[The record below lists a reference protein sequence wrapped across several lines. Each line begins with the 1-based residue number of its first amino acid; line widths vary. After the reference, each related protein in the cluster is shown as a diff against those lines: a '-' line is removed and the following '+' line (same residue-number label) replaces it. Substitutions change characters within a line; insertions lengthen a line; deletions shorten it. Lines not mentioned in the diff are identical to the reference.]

1 MSYRAAR
8 LIVASGLALSGSTG
22 AEAQTVVTPLFPGI
36 THIKRTEQY
45 PPFQCPGCPAPTP
58 NPRLARLNILLV
70 DLTSPEVHFK
80 LTPPG
85 ENLPVVAPGSTTPN
99 WPVVPFEVLRQ
110 RTLDFLN
117 TSHAQA
123 AVNVHFF
130 APFPVPGG
138 STQGAYAYVIGLA
151 ASRGKVYSGFE
162 SPIQSYAIVTNSPGL
177 NIDSSNNASIVHRD
191 PDSADGMDVL
201 EDVELWNALAGSSQ
215 ILTNGV
221 KTIPEYTDATHP
233 DELLTPG
240 PVPPLGPL
248 PLTYTRAG
256 RHWYDLSNARTAI
269 GVTEDGRTLVLF
281 TVDGTN
287 GGHGMQVGEVAD
299 LLKNDYGV
307 WNALNLDGG
316 GSTTMAVEDPVT
328 HVRKLVNV
336 PAENPPRLEAS
347 NFAVYSDAV
356 DPVTRATV
364 DPPPHANGWNQAA
377 VSVSLE
383 ATDLASGL
391 NDTPAGWVDL
401 LRYSLA
407 GAQTGGETV
416 VPGYSA
422 SFGVDPEGVTTVSY
436 DIRIVQLM
444 LGHASIQQT
453 HRYLNVIGVYC
464 IQYAIRP
471 DPSRPA
477 PSPCNRAGPLD
488 DPLRHPAAGC
498 ARQRGRPRARTR
510 DQPHAPAGS
519 PVRAGTRGS
528 RGLAPAPRLLRVAAR
543 REGCARGLPA
553 ACHVGGTGAP
563 HGRESDCRRHS
574 GAGPAEP
581 RVPRRGRSDRGGR
594 SRSGMARTTRIALQ
608 E

>member
-8 LIVASGLALSGSTG
+8 LIVASGLALYG
-22 AEAQTVVTPLFPGI
+22 AAGVEAQTVVTPLFPGI
-36 THIKRTEQY
+36 THIKRTEQL

-58 NPRLARLNILLV
+58 NPRLARMNILLV
-70 DLTSPEVHFK
+70 DLTSPAVRFK

-85 ENLPVVAPGSTTPN
+85 ENLPAVAPGSTTPN
-99 WPVVPFEVLRQ
+99 WPVVPFEVVRQ

-123 AVNVHFF
+123 AINVHFF

-138 STQGAYAYVIGLA
+138 STQSAYAYVIGLA

-177 NIDSSNNASIVHRD
+177 NIDRSNNASIVHRD
-191 PDSADGMDVL
+191 PASADAMDVL
-201 EDVELWNALAGSSQ
+201 ENVELWNALAGSGQ

-240 PVPPLGPL
+240 PVPPLGGL

-269 GVTEDGRTLVLF
+269 GVTQDGRTLVLF

-287 GGHGMQVGEVAD
+287 GGHGMQAGEVAD

-328 HVRKLVNV
+328 HVRNLVNV
-336 PAENPPRLEAS
+336 PADNPPRLEAT

-356 DPVTRATV
+356 DPVTTATV
-364 DPPPHANGWNQAA
+364 APAPNANGWNQAA

-416 VPGYSA
+416 VAGHSA
-422 SFGVDPEGVTTVSY
+422 SFGVAPEGVTKVSY
-436 DIRIVQLM
+436 FATD
-444 LGHASIQQT
+444 
-453 HRYLNVIGVYC
+453 
-464 IQYAIRP
+464 
-471 DPSRPA
+471 
-477 PSPCNRAGPLD
+477 
-488 DPLRHPAAGC
+488 AAGNEE
-498 ARQRGRPRARTR
+498 ASRTL
-510 DQPHAPAGS
+510 DVKIDGAP
-519 PVRAGTRGS
+519 PVLS
-528 RGLAPAPRLLRVAAR
+528 GLPS
-543 REGCARGLPA
+543 EGCALWPVNHKLQRVAVLRASDAVSGIARRSFQVNATSNEPMDPSDVSVTEDENGGLVVELRA
-553 ACHVGGTGAP
+553 ERSGGSESGRVYHLTVTAQDLAGNAVTGTATCIVP
-563 HGRESDCRRHS
+563 H
-574 GAGPAEP
+574 
-581 RVPRRGRSDRGGR
+581 DRGKGK
-594 SRSGMARTTRIALQ
+594 
-608 E
+608 

>member
-8 LIVASGLALSGSTG
+8 LIVASALALWSPTG
-22 AEAQTVVTPLFPGI
+22 VEAQTVVTPLFPGI

-58 NPRLARLNILLV
+58 SPRLAQMNILLI
-70 DLTSPEVHFK
+70 DLTSPAVHFR

-85 ENLPVVAPGSTTPN
+85 ENLPAVAPGSTTPN
-99 WPVVPFEVLRQ
+99 WPAVPFEVVRQ

-123 AVNVHFF
+123 AINVHFF

-151 ASRGKVYSGFE
+151 ASRGRVYSGFE

-177 NIDSSNNASIVHRD
+177 NINRSNNASIVHRD
-191 PDSADGMDVL
+191 PNSVDGMDVL
-201 EDVELWNALAGSSQ
+201 ENVELWNALAGSGQ

-221 KTIPEYTDATHP
+221 KTIPEYTDATRP
-233 DELLTPG
+233 DDLLTPG

-269 GVTEDGRTLVLF
+269 GVTKDGLTLVVF

-299 LLKNDYGV
+299 LLKTDYGV

-328 HVRKLVNV
+328 HERKLVNV

-356 DPVTRATV
+356 DPVTTANV
-364 DPPPHANGWNQAA
+364 DPPPNASGWNHAA

-401 LRYSLA
+401 LRYSLT
-407 GAQTGGETV
+407 GAQTGVEKV
-416 VPGYSA
+416 VPGHSA
-422 SFGVDPEGVTTVSY
+422 SVGVASDGVTTVSY
-436 DIRIVQLM
+436 FATDAAGNEETVRTLDIKIDGAPPVLTGLPPEGCTLWPANHKLQRVAVLRASDAVSGIARGSFQV
-444 LGHASIQQT
+444 HAAS
-453 HRYLNVIGVYC
+453 NE
-464 IQYAIRP
+464 P
-471 DPSRPA
+471 MDPSDVAVTEDENGRLVVEL
-477 PSPCNRAGPLD
+477 RA
-488 DPLRHPAAGC
+488 
-498 ARQRGRPRARTR
+498 
-510 DQPHAPAGS
+510 
-519 PVRAGTRGS
+519 
-528 RGLAPAPRLLRVAAR
+528 
-543 REGCARGLPA
+543 E
-553 ACHVGGTGAP
+553 
-563 HGRESDCRRHS
+563 
-574 GAGPAEP
+574 
-581 RVPRRGRSDRGGR
+581 
-594 SRSGMARTTRIALQ
+594 RSGDSTSGRVYHLTVTARDLAGNEVTGTATCVVPHDSSKRK
-608 E
+608 

>member
-8 LIVASGLALSGSTG
+8 LIVASVLALGVGRG
-22 AEAQTVVTPLFPGI
+22 AGAQTVVTPLFPGI

-58 NPRLARLNILLV
+58 NPRLARMNILLI
-70 DLTSPEVHFK
+70 DLTSPAVHFK

-85 ENLPVVAPGSTTPN
+85 ENLPAVAPGSTTPN
-99 WPVVPFEVLRQ
+99 WPIVPFEVVRQ
-110 RTLDFLN
+110 RTLDFLGA
-117 TSHAQA
+117 SHAQA

-138 STQGAYAYVIGLA
+138 STQSAFAYVIGLA

-162 SPIQSYAIVTNSPGL
+162 SPIQSYAIVTDSPGL
-177 NIDSSNNASIVHRD
+177 NIDKENRASIVHRQ
-191 PDSADGMDVL
+191 PGSADATAIL

-233 DELLTPG
+233 DALLTPG

-269 GVTEDGRTLVLF
+269 GVTQDGKTLVLF

-287 GGHGMQVGEVAD
+287 GGHGLQGGEVAD

-336 PAENPPRLEAS
+336 PADNPPRLEAS

-356 DPVTRATV
+356 EPVTTAAVT
-364 DPPPHANGWNQAA
+364 PPPNANGWNQAA
-377 VSVSLE
+377 VNVSLE
-383 ATDLASGL
+383 ATDQASGL
-391 NDTPAGWVDL
+391 NDTPAGWVDQL
-401 LRYSLA
+401 QYSLA
-407 GAQTGGETV
+407 GAQTGTETV
-416 VPGYSA
+416 VPGHFA
-422 SFGVDPEGVTTVSY
+422 SFGVAAQGVTTVTYSAT
-436 DIRIVQLM
+436 DAAGNEEGSRTLEVKIDATAPVLSGLPSEDCTLWPPNHTLQQVAVLSASDAVSGIAPGSFEV
-444 LGHASIQQT
+444 HAASNEP
-453 HRYLNVIGVYC
+453 L
-464 IQYAIRP
+464 
-471 DPSRPA
+471 DPSDVVVTEDAEGRLVVEL
-477 PSPCNRAGPLD
+477 RA
-488 DPLRHPAAGC
+488 
-498 ARQRGRPRARTR
+498 
-510 DQPHAPAGS
+510 
-519 PVRAGTRGS
+519 
-528 RGLAPAPRLLRVAAR
+528 
-543 REGCARGLPA
+543 E
-553 ACHVGGTGAP
+553 
-563 HGRESDCRRHS
+563 
-574 GAGPAEP
+574 
-581 RVPRRGRSDRGGR
+581 
-594 SRSGMARTTRIALQ
+594 RSGGSKAGRVYDLSVNARDLAGNAVSGTARCTVPHDNGKKK
-608 E
+608 

>member
-8 LIVASGLALSGSTG
+8 LIVASGLALWVSTG
-22 AEAQTVVTPLFPGI
+22 VEAQTVVTPLFPGI

-45 PPFQCPGCPAPTP
+45 PSFQCPGCPAPTP
-58 NPRLARLNILLV
+58 NPRLARMNILLI
-70 DLTSPEVHFK
+70 DLTSPAVHFK

-85 ENLPVVAPGSTTPN
+85 ENLPAVAPGSTTPN
-99 WPVVPFEVLRQ
+99 WPAVPFEVVRQ
-110 RTLDFLN
+110 RTLDFLD

-123 AVNVHFF
+123 GINVHFF

-177 NIDSSNNASIVHRD
+177 NIDRSNNASIVHRD
-191 PDSADGMDVL
+191 PASADGMDVL
-201 EDVELWNALAGSSQ
+201 ENVELWNALAGSGQ

-269 GVTEDGRTLVLF
+269 GVTQDGRTLVLF

-328 HVRKLVNV
+328 HARKLVNV

-347 NFAVYSDAV
+347 TFAVYSDAV
-356 DPVTRATV
+356 DPVTVATV
-364 DPPPHANGWNQAA
+364 DPPPNASGWNQTA
-377 VSVSLE
+377 VNVSLE

-407 GAQTGGETV
+407 GAQTAAETV
-416 VPGYSA
+416 VPGHSA
-422 SFGVDPEGVTTVSY
+422 SFGVAPQGVTTVGY
-436 DIRIVQLM
+436 FATDAAGNEEDAR
-444 LGHASIQQT
+444 T
-453 HRYLNVIGVYC
+453 LNVKNRWC
-464 IQYAIRP
+464 
-471 DPSRPA
+471 A
-477 PSPCNRAGPLD
+477 PGPERTALGRVHALAREPHAPTNRGP
-488 DPLRHPAAGC
+488 
-498 ARQRGRPRARTR
+498 ARQRRRVRHRARLLPGERHQQRADGPERRGRHRGR
-510 DQPHAPAGS
+510 D
-519 PVRAGTRGS
+519 
-528 RGLAPAPRLLRVAAR
+528 R
-543 REGCARGLPA
+543 RP
-553 ACHVGGTGAP
+553 
-563 HGRESDCRRHS
+563 CRRAPCRAVGWEHFRPGLS
-574 GAGPAEP
+574 PDGHGAGPGRQPGDRDGHLP
-581 RVPRRGRSDRGGR
+581 RSPR
-594 SRSGMARTTRIALQ
+594 Q

>member
-8 LIVASGLALSGSTG
+8 FIVASGLALWVSTG
-22 AEAQTVVTPLFPGI
+22 VEAQTVVTQLFPGI

-45 PPFQCPGCPAPTP
+45 PPFQCPGCPSPTP
-58 NPRLARLNILLV
+58 APRLARMNILLI
-70 DLTSPEVHFK
+70 DLTSPGIHFK

-85 ENLPVVAPGSTTPN
+85 ENLPAVAPGSTTPN
-99 WPVVPFEVLRQ
+99 WPVVPFEVVRQ

-117 TSHAQA
+117 TAHAQA
-123 AVNVHFF
+123 AINVHFF

-162 SPIQSYAIVTNSPGL
+162 SPIQSYAIVTNSPAL
-177 NIDSSNNASIVHRD
+177 NIDRSNNASIVHRH
-191 PDSADGMDVL
+191 PDSADGMEVL
-201 EDVELWNALAGSSQ
+201 EDVELWNALAGSAR

-287 GGHGMQVGEVAD
+287 GGHGLQVGEVAD
-299 LLKNDYGV
+299 LLKNDYHV

-336 PAENPPRLEAS
+336 PAENPPRMEAS

-356 DPVTRATV
+356 DPVTTANI
-364 DPPPHANGWNQAA
+364 DPPPNANGWNRGA
-377 VSVSLE
+377 VSVTLE

-391 NDTPAGWVDL
+391 NDTPAGWVDQ
-401 LRYSLA
+401 LRYTLT
-407 GAQTGGETV
+407 GAQTGAETV
-416 VPGYSA
+416 VPGHTA
-422 SFGVDPEGVTTVSY
+422 SFGVAPAGVTTVSY
-436 DIRIVQLM
+436 SATD
-444 LGHASIQQT
+444 
-453 HRYLNVIGVYC
+453 
-464 IQYAIRP
+464 
-471 DPSRPA
+471 
-477 PSPCNRAGPLD
+477 
-488 DPLRHPAAGC
+488 AAGNEETVHTLDVKID
-498 ARQRGRPRARTR
+498 G
-510 DQPHAPAGS
+510 AP
-519 PVRAGTRGS
+519 PVLS
-528 RGLAPAPRLLRVAAR
+528 
-543 REGCARGLPA
+543 GLPA
-553 ACHVGGTGAP
+553 EECTLWPANHKLRRVAVLRASDDVSGIARGSFLVNATSNEPMDASDVAVTEDENGGLIVELRA
-563 HGRESDCRRHS
+563 
-574 GAGPAEP
+574 
-581 RVPRRGRSDRGGR
+581 GRSGGSKSGRVYNLTVTAQDLAGNEVTGTATCIVPHDRGKGK
-594 SRSGMARTTRIALQ
+594 
-608 E
+608 

>member
-8 LIVASGLALSGSTG
+8 LIVASGLALWGSTG
-22 AEAQTVVTPLFPGI
+22 VEAQTVVTPLFPGI
-36 THIKRTEQY
+36 THIERTEQY

-58 NPRLARLNILLV
+58 NPRLARMNILLV
-70 DLTSPEVHFK
+70 DLTSPGVHFK

-85 ENLPVVAPGSTTPN
+85 ENLPAVAPGSTTPN
-99 WPVVPFEVLRQ
+99 WPVVPFEVVRQ
-110 RTLDFLN
+110 RTLDFLY

-123 AVNVHFF
+123 AINVHFF

-138 STQGAYAYVIGLA
+138 STQGAYGYVIGLA

-177 NIDSSNNASIVHRD
+177 NIDRSNNASIVHRD

-201 EDVELWNALAGSSQ
+201 EDVELWNALAGSGQ

-287 GGHGMQVGEVAD
+287 GGHGMPVGEVAD

-328 HVRKLVNV
+328 HVRKLVNA

-356 DPVTRATV
+356 DPVTTATV
-364 DPPPHANGWNQAA
+364 DPPPNANGWNQAA

-407 GAQTGGETV
+407 GAQTGAETV
-416 VPGYSA
+416 VPGHSA
-422 SFGVDPEGVTTVSY
+422 SFGVAPEGVTTVSY
-436 DIRIVQLM
+436 FATDAAGNEETARTLDVKIDVARPVLSGLPSEGCM
-444 LGHASIQQT
+444 LWPPNHKLQRVAVLRASDAVSGIARGSFQVNAT
-453 HRYLNVIGVYC
+453 SNE
-464 IQYAIRP
+464 P
-471 DPSRPA
+471 MDPSDVA
-477 PSPCNRAGPLD
+477 VTEDENGGLVVE
-488 DPLRHPAAGC
+488 LR
-498 ARQRGRPRARTR
+498 
-510 DQPHAPAGS
+510 
-519 PVRAGTRGS
+519 
-528 RGLAPAPRLLRVAAR
+528 
-543 REGCARGLPA
+543 
-553 ACHVGGTGAP
+553 
-563 HGRESDCRRHS
+563 
-574 GAGPAEP
+574 AEP
-581 RVPRRGRSDRGGR
+581 SGGSKSGRVYHLTVTAQDLAGNEVTGTATCIVPHDRGKGK
-594 SRSGMARTTRIALQ
+594 
-608 E
+608 

>member
-8 LIVASGLALSGSTG
+8 LIVALGLVLWGATG
-22 AEAQTVVTPLFPGI
+22 VEAQTVVTPLFPGI

-58 NPRLARLNILLV
+58 NPRLARMNILLV
-70 DLTSPEVHFK
+70 DLTSPGVHFK

-85 ENLPVVAPGSTTPN
+85 ENLPTVAPGSTTPN
-99 WPVVPFEVLRQ
+99 WPVVPFEVVRQ

-123 AVNVHFF
+123 AINVHFF

-162 SPIQSYAIVTNSPGL
+162 SPIQSYAIVANSPGL
-177 NIDSSNNASIVHRD
+177 NIDRSNNASIVHRD

-201 EDVELWNALAGSSQ
+201 EDVELSNALAGSGQ

-233 DELLTPG
+233 DEFLTPG

-287 GGHGMQVGEVAD
+287 GGHGMRVGEVAD

-347 NFAVYSDAV
+347 NIAVYSDAV
-356 DPVTRATV
+356 DPVTTATV
-364 DPPPHANGWNQAA
+364 EPAPNANGWNQAA

-391 NDTPAGWVDL
+391 NDTPDGWVDL

-407 GAQTGGETV
+407 GAQTGAETV
-416 VPGYSA
+416 VPGHSA
-422 SFGVDPEGVTTVSY
+422 SFGVAPQGVTTVSY
-436 DIRIVQLM
+436 FATD
-444 LGHASIQQT
+444 
-453 HRYLNVIGVYC
+453 
-464 IQYAIRP
+464 
-471 DPSRPA
+471 
-477 PSPCNRAGPLD
+477 
-488 DPLRHPAAGC
+488 AAGNEET
-498 ARQRGRPRARTR
+498 ARTL
-510 DQPHAPAGS
+510 DVKIDGAP
-519 PVRAGTRGS
+519 PVLSGLPPEGCTLGPPNHKLQRVAVLRASDAVSGIARGS
-528 RGLAPAPRLLRVAAR
+528 FQVNATSNEPMEPSDVAVTEDENGGLVVELR
-543 REGCARGLPA
+543 
-553 ACHVGGTGAP
+553 
-563 HGRESDCRRHS
+563 
-574 GAGPAEP
+574 AE
-581 RVPRRGRSDRGGR
+581 
-594 SRSGMARTTRIALQ
+594 RSGGSTSGRLYHLTVTARDLAGNEVTGTATCIVPHDSGKGK
-608 E
+608 

>member
-8 LIVASGLALSGSTG
+8 LIVASGLVLWGSTG
-22 AEAQTVVTPLFPGI
+22 VEAQTVVTPLFPGI
-36 THIKRTEQY
+36 THIKRTEQL

-58 NPRLARLNILLV
+58 NPRLARMNILLV
-70 DLTSPEVHFK
+70 DLTSPAVHFK

-85 ENLPVVAPGSTTPN
+85 ENLPAVAPGSTTPN
-99 WPVVPFEVLRQ
+99 WPAVPFEVVRQ

-123 AVNVHFF
+123 AINVHFF

-138 STQGAYAYVIGLA
+138 STQSAYAHVIGLA

-177 NIDSSNNASIVHRD
+177 NIDRSNNASIVHRH

-201 EDVELWNALAGSSQ
+201 EDVELWNALAGSGQ

-269 GVTEDGRTLVLF
+269 GVTQDGRTLVLF

-287 GGHGMQVGEVAD
+287 GGHGMQAGEVAD

-356 DPVTRATV
+356 DPVTVATV
-364 DPPPHANGWNQAA
+364 DPPPNASGWNQTA
-377 VSVSLE
+377 VNVSLE
-383 ATDLASGL
+383 ATDFASGL

-407 GAQTGGETV
+407 GAQTGAETV
-416 VPGYSA
+416 VAGHSA
-422 SFGVDPEGVTTVSY
+422 SFDVAPQGVTKVSY
-436 DIRIVQLM
+436 FAIDAAGNQETARTLDVKIDGAPPVLSGLPTEGCTLWPLDHKLQRVAVLR
-444 LGHASIQQT
+444 ASDAVSGIARGSFQVNAT
-453 HRYLNVIGVYC
+453 SNE
-464 IQYAIRP
+464 P
-471 DPSRPA
+471 MDPSDV
-477 PSPCNRAGPLD
+477 SVSEDESGGLVVELRAE
-488 DPLRHPAAGC
+488 RS
-498 ARQRGRPRARTR
+498 
-510 DQPHAPAGS
+510 AGS
-519 PVRAGTRGS
+519 KSGRIDHLTVTARDLAGNEVTGT
-528 RGLAPAPRLLRVAAR
+528 
-543 REGCARGLPA
+543 A
-553 ACHVGGTGAP
+553 ACTVP
-563 HGRESDCRRHS
+563 H
-574 GAGPAEP
+574 
-581 RVPRRGRSDRGGR
+581 DRGK
-594 SRSGMARTTRIALQ
+594 
-608 E
+608 